1 MYIQDVQLGLNF
13 RQTTNF
19 FSTSTFHANWEI
31 LYLPKKSHWIIV
43 LSISMFQILRG
54 THLHGKIICCLSKA
68 QTELHLLHLI
78 CQLGSYVKSSIIQVQ
93 IKSHTFREMSSYLS
107 YFEGICAF
115 IHHPMPINKYVLNTY
130 FSPGTVLG
138 SVAKRQRVAR
148 RQAIMTQENKCHRK
162 RSPGY
167 GNSPHE
173 SLSRTAGCPSL
184 F

>member
-130 FSPGTVLG
+130 FSPGTYV
-138 SVAKRQRVAR
+138 RVHFYHNYCVK
-148 RQAIMTQENKCHRK
+148 IC
-162 RSPGY
+162 S
-167 GNSPHE
+167 
-173 SLSRTAGCPSL
+173 
-184 F
+184 